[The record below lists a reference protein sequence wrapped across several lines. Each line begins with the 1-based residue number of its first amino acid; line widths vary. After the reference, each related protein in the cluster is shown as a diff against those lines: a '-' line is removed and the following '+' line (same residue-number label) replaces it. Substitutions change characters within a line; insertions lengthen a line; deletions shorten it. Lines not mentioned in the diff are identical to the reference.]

1 MCLLTEVAHASADEM
16 RVVGDSYVVG
26 SDSFQDDVTFCGQR
40 NLMAMRSDQS
50 MKGKVV
56 LVTGANGGLGTYVT
70 QAFLDAGATVV
81 GTSRKIQQ
89 SDFNNPNFTALA
101 AEISTPEGAK
111 TLVDQ
116 VVAGFGKLDV
126 FAHTVGGFA
135 GGQSIADTDDA
146 TFQRM
151 LDLNLNCVFHILRA
165 AIPPLRKT
173 GDGRIIAIGSR
184 AALEPGAGVGA
195 YSASKA
201 AMVSLIRTVALENK
215 DAGLTANAILPGT
228 MDTPANRKAIPNADV
243 SKWVQPATVAE
254 LVVWLAG
261 EAGKDVNG
269 SVIPVYGKD
278 A

>member
-1 MCLLTEVAHASADEM
+1 
-16 RVVGDSYVVG
+16 
-26 SDSFQDDVTFCGQR
+26 
-40 NLMAMRSDQS
+40 

-56 LVTGANGGLGTYVT
+56 LVSGANGGLGTHLT
-70 QAFLDAGATVV
+70 QAFLDADATVV

-89 SDFNNPNFTALA
+89 SDFSNPNFSALA
-101 AEISTPEGAK
+101 AEISTREGAK

-116 VVAGFGKLDV
+116 VVARFGKLDV
-126 FAHTVGGFA
+126 LAHTVGGFA

-151 LDLNLNCVFHILRA
+151 LDLNLNSVFHILRA
-165 AIPPLRKT
+165 TIPALRQT
-173 GDGRIIAIGSR
+173 GNGRIIAIGSR
-184 AALEPGAGVGA
+184 GALEPGAGVGA

-215 DAGLTANAILPGT
+215 DAGLTANVILPGT

-254 LVVWLAG
+254 LAVWLAG

-269 SVIPVYGKD
+269 SAIPVYGKD

>member
-1 MCLLTEVAHASADEM
+1 
-16 RVVGDSYVVG
+16 
-26 SDSFQDDVTFCGQR
+26 
-40 NLMAMRSDQS
+40 

-70 QAFLDAGATVV
+70 QAFLDAGATVI

-89 SDFNNPNFTALA
+89 SDFNHPTFTAVA
-101 AEISTPEGAK
+101 AEISTREEAS

-116 VVAGFGKLDV
+116 LVARFGKLDV
-126 FAHTVGGFA
+126 LAHTVGGFA
-135 GGQSIADTDDA
+135 GGQAITDTDDA

-151 LDLNLNCVFHILRA
+151 LDLNLNSLFHILRA
-165 AIPPLRKT
+165 ALPPLRKT
-173 GDGRIIAIGSR
+173 GNGRVIAIGSR

-215 DAGLTANAILPGT
+215 DAGVTANAILPGT

-243 SKWVQPATVAE
+243 SKWVQPASVAA
-254 LVVWLAG
+254 LVVWLAS
-261 EAGKDVNG
+261 ESGKDVNG